1 MMETTRQPETA
12 FANRRN
18 PKTIILSATT
28 GEEELT
34 RKISTILKLHPELV
48 LISSGSSFD
57 VKQTLQQFADVGI
70 DAKVFSEPF
79 EIQGHC
85 RTI

>member
-12 FANRRN
+12 FANRKN
-18 PKTIILSATT
+18 PKTLVLSAAT

-34 RKISTILKLHPELV
+34 RKTSTILRLHPELV
-48 LISSGSSFD
+48 LVSRGSSFD
-57 VKQTLQQFADVGI
+57 VKQTLRRFADVGI
-70 DAKVFSEPF
+70 DAKVYSEPF